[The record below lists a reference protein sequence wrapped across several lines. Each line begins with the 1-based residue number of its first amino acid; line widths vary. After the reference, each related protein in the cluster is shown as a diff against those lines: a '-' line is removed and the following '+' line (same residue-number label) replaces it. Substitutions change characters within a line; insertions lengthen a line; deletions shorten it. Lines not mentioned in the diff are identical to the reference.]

1 MAVEREGL
9 PEDFI
14 SIPETPFLKRRVRD
28 DIPFTVLKDI
38 TEESLMSGPCHSKQS
53 QLFLK

>member
-1 MAVEREGL
+1 MEVEREGL

-14 SIPETPFLKRRVRD
+14 SIPETPFLKRKVRD

-38 TEESLMSGPCHSKQS
+38 TEESLMSGPCHNKQS